1 MRHSPEPKG
10 LILDGFEQA
19 FPAARRQAGLRTNP
33 AFAGTYAFRARA
45 DYAKLF
51 PKFLDGLPDGGVV
64 MCHPGSVDAELA
76 RLDPLT
82 DLRERE
88 YAFFLDEAFPRLLAE
103 RSVE

>member
-1 MRHSPEPKG
+1 
-10 LILDGFEQA
+10 
-19 FPAARRQAGLRTNP
+19 LRTNS

-51 PKFLDGLPDGGVV
+51 PKFLDGLPDGSVV
-64 MCHPGSVDAELA
+64 MCHPGKVDAELT

-88 YAFFLDEAFPRLLAE
+88 YAFFLDEAFPKLLAAHG
-103 RSVE
+103 VAL